1 MLPKKEK
8 DRTRLCDTQNAN
20 AEPVFLTFK
29 HNQEVIK
36 ARIKNISLGDPYAD
50 VTCTSDGVRHV
61 LWRCSQDDCQFFE
74 EQFESIPHTY
84 VADGHHRTQAAC
96 NVGKIRRERALAAG
110 QVVTGEEP
118 FNFFMALHYPAD
130 NLLVMDYNRVIKDLN
145 GMNAGEFLERLTEH
159 FVV

>member
-1 MLPKKEK
+1 M
-8 DRTRLCDTQNAN
+8 
-20 AEPVFLTFK
+20 
-29 HNQEVIK
+29 
-36 ARIKNISLGDPYAD
+36 
-50 VTCTSDGVRHV
+50 
-61 LWRCSQDDCQFFE
+61 
-74 EQFESIPHTY
+74 
-84 VADGHHRTQAAC
+84 
-96 NVGKIRRERALAAG
+96 AAG

>member
-1 MLPKKEK
+1 MGEHTQQGILGLAAMDDYDNNRIKRHEYTLPKKEK

-50 VTCTSDGVRHV
+50 LTCTSDGVRHV

-84 VADGHHRTQAAC
+84 VADGHHRT
-96 NVGKIRRERALAAG
+96 
-110 QVVTGEEP
+110 
-118 FNFFMALHYPAD
+118 
-130 NLLVMDYNRVIKDLN
+130 
-145 GMNAGEFLERLTEH
+145 
-159 FVV
+159 